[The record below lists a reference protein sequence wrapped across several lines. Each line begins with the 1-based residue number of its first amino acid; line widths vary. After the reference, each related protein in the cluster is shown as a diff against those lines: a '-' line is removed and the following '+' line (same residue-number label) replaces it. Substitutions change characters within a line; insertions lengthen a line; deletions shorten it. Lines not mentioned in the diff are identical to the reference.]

1 MSLRAHH
8 LNRVLEDVNMGSMGS
23 MLPMG
28 SMGRSE
34 LGQQV
39 GRSPLSRALS
49 CMVGAMPHANSWEV
63 GQSTSD
69 WCATVAESYSG
80 CLVEEKPD
88 WRSSHEQVR
97 SPPAN
102 CRLLLRLLCWTPPLS
117 GCWIYRHSLPG
128 KWYPRAQF
136 QNDSGV
142 WILKSVSLIFVSQ
155 FKFSTHPPCFS
166 LHFWLWLPKF

>member
-1 MSLRAHH
+1 MS
-8 LNRVLEDVNMGSMGS
+8 MC
-23 MLPMG
+23 
-28 SMGRSE
+28 MGRSE

-69 WCATVAESYSG
+69 WCATVAESHSG

-102 CRLLLRLLCWTPPLS
+102 CRLFLRLLCWTPPLS

-142 WILKSVSLIFVSQ
+142 WI
-155 FKFSTHPPCFS
+155 FKVCFS
-166 LHFWLWLPKF
+166 YICISVQIFNTSTMFLPPLLALTSQILVGENG